1 MRKTGFAAYLPAPPL
16 CLMLLCLIAAGQTFA
31 QNKLTSPK
39 EHFGFDIGD
48 DYQLANYTQYEA
60 YIKKLDQESE
70 RMKVIEIGKSAEGRT
85 MYVGIITAP
94 ENFKKL
100 DRYKEISRKLAL
112 AEGLTNEQARQLA
125 KEGKAIVW
133 IDGGLHATEV
143 LGAQQLIETVW
154 QLNSRTDEEALR
166 FLNDTIVLTCLVNPD
181 GMELVSN
188 WYMRE
193 QDPLKRNTSS
203 IPRLYQK
210 YIGHDDNR
218 DFYMSTQPETENI
231 NRVFFQEWFP
241 HIVYNH
247 HQTGPAGTVMFA
259 PPFRDPFNYTFDPM
273 IPLGI
278 DLPPVQSRVLGAEK
292 TPDPCSDA
300 LPPWWEIQ
308 LAPLT
313 QPEYVGAVSAAPAN
327 EDPERYPFQVCVL
340 YPANPQARALN
351 PGALDVATLPAG
363 TRLEQVVLALDLDA
377 DQAPDVVLIQA
388 CCDKPELP
396 LKNCDLTCRKTWL
409 RTGGQWK
416 VIDAGTPC

>member
-1 MRKTGFAAYLPAPPL
+1 MPTILQKAGGWSVLLLLLLCVACRHENTASPPPPEPPSPSDLPAPTISPEAQAEPPP
-16 CLMLLCLIAAGQTFA
+16 AAPTGAET
-31 QNKLTSPK
+31 LGIYLSR
-39 EHFGFDIGD
+39 
-48 DYQLANYTQYEA
+48 A
-60 YIKKLDQESE
+60 YRPAGLRSQEVQFE
-70 RMKVIEIGKSAEGRT
+70 
-85 MYVGIITAP
+85 
-94 ENFKKL
+94 
-100 DRYKEISRKLAL
+100 
-112 AEGLTNEQARQLA
+112 
-125 KEGKAIVW
+125 
-133 IDGGLHATEV
+133 ATEFRRRLSTGV
-143 LGAQQLIETVW
+143 AVTV
-154 QLNSRTDEEALR
+154 
-166 FLNDTIVLTCLVNPD
+166 
-181 GMELVSN
+181 
-188 WYMRE
+188 
-193 QDPLKRNTSS
+193 
-203 IPRLYQK
+203 
-210 YIGHDDNR
+210 
-218 DFYMSTQPETENI
+218 
-231 NRVFFQEWFP
+231 
-241 HIVYNH
+241 
-247 HQTGPAGTVMFA
+247 
-259 PPFRDPFNYTFDPM
+259 